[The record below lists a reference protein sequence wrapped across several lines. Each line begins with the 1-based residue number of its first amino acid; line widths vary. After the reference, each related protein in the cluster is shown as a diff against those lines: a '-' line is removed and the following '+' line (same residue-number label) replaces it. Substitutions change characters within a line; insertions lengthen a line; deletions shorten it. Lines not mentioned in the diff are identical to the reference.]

1 MAAIPQKI
9 TVEVVTPERR
19 VMTKEC
25 DEVIL
30 PGVMGSFGVLPG
42 HAAMLSA
49 LQPGVAMVRTGN
61 EKSIMAVG
69 GGFAEV
75 LPDRVIVLAETC
87 EMSNEIDID
96 RAKQSVVEWEQRLKD
111 KTAGAETDVDVAR
124 VKILKHLAR
133 ISAKQ
138 WR

>member
-1 MAAIPQKI
+1 MAEIPQKI

-19 VMTKEC
+19 VITREC

-30 PGVMGSFGVLPG
+30 PGTLGSFGVLPG
-42 HAAMLSA
+42 HAAMLSS
-49 LQPGVAMVRTGN
+49 LQPGVAVVRTGN

-87 EMSNEIDID
+87 EKSDEIDVE
-96 RAKQSVVEWEQRLKD
+96 RAKQAIAEWEQQLKS
-111 KTAGAETDVDVAR
+111 GSAETDVDVVR
-124 VKILKHLAR
+124 VKILKHSAR
-133 ISAKQ
+133 ISATQ